1 MQNYAVSFH
10 LSGQIDGCN
19 GAHTWP
25 TAFMTARAAFR
36 HQKQRQFA
44 GGAEREPQISP
55 VDSGTAEP
63 GQFRQPS

>member
-1 MQNYAVSFH
+1 MQKYAVSFH

-25 TAFMTARAAFR
+25 RAFMTARAAFR
-36 HQKQRQFA
+36 HQKQFA

-55 VDSGTAEP
+55 VDSGPPEP
-63 GQFRQPS
+63 SQFRQPS